1 VKALLVDDERLARA
15 ELRRLLRDVAEI
27 EVVGEAAHVDEAV
40 SRIEELV
47 PDLVFLDI
55 QMPGGSGFDVL
66 ERVERVPLV
75 VFTTAFDNHAVRA
88 FEVSA
93 LDYLLKPV
101 DPRRLAAAVEKARA
115 RLAPPEPTA
124 PPGGGFLERAF
135 VRDGELCLVVD
146 FRDVALF
153 ESEGNYTRLYLGEQR
168 PLLGRSL
175 NYLEQRLDPRAFF
188 RANRKELVNLSRI
201 SRIEGTPGLG
211 LVLHLPNGREVE
223 MSRRQAQRFRQV
235 LAP

>member
-15 ELRRLLRDVAEI
+15 ELRRLLRDLPEVEI
-27 EVVGEAAHVDEAV
+27 VGEASHVDEAV
-40 SRIEELV
+40 LRIEELV

-55 QMPGGSGFDVL
+55 EMPGGTGFDVL
-66 ERVERVPLV
+66 ERLESVPLV
-75 VFTTAFDNHAVRA
+75 IFTTAYDNHAIRA

-101 DPRRLAAAVEKARA
+101 DPRRLSAAVEKARP
-115 RLAPPEPTA
+115 RLAPRSPKE
-124 PPGGGFLERAF
+124 FLERAF

-146 FRDVALF
+146 FRDVTLF
-153 ESEGNYTRLYLGEQR
+153 ESEGNYTRLHLDAHQ

-175 NYLEQRLDPRAFF
+175 AYLEQRLDPRAFF
-188 RANRKELVNLSRI
+188 RANRKELVNLARVAA
-201 SRIEGTPGLG
+201 IESTPGLG
-211 LVLHLPNGREVE
+211 LVLRLRNGREIE